1 MAIQHL
7 HVNSIII
14 VVSNNL
20 VLRKVDPDSDFDL
33 KLVYIKVRKRNLGKF
48 DGISTHSNLN
58 KSDREKSRKSIQLIR
73 SFQYVETE
81 LTTH

>member
-1 MAIQHL
+1 MAFQHL

-20 VLRKVDPDSDFDL
+20 VLRKVDLDSDFDL
-33 KLVYIKVRKRNLGKF
+33 KFVYIKVRKRNLGEF

-58 KSDREKSRKSIQLIR
+58 KSDR
-73 SFQYVETE
+73 
-81 LTTH
+81 